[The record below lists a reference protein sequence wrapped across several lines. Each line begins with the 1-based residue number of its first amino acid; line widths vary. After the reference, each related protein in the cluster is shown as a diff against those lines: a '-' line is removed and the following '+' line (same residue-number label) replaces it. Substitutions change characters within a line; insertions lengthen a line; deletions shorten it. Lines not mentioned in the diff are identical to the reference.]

1 MRFKGAGNQ
10 TRKLVWREA
19 VRKKTVELMR
29 ERLLVKAVSS
39 SGFRTDRIKSFKDPF
54 WQEWKGRSKATKPE
68 NNV

>member
-1 MRFKGAGNQ
+1 MERGCPKENGGADE
-10 TRKLVWREA
+10 RKA
-19 VRKKTVELMR
+19 PC
-29 ERLLVKAVSS
+29 KAVSS